1 MANRGRPRRNYT
13 YPKALVKR
21 ANERLRKLEAFDDKS
36 KSSHRR
42 FYYKN
47 EDTDEPARYLE
58 GRFDFAGMSRAYRR
72 IEEYARRDGTKNQP
86 QIYRI
91 VPVTYGGKEYE
102 SIRFITPS
110 EYKKLTREQQAYF
123 ERMVNQFLNDQTS
136 TKIGVEQAY
145 IDAYNKFIKNPKH
158 DKLKN
163 LSFEDYMSTW
173 KTYNDMVKADEE
185 NHYGYG
191 LIKRLIHDGNF
202 TPQALEELTEDQA
215 NKALRYMNDVSAQ
228 TTNGHGGKFIIDH
241 TPPMRTS
248 MSGVKFRGVNGRGR

>member
-1 MANRGRPRRNYT
+1 MANRGRPRKNYT

-36 KSSHRR
+36 GSTHRQ
-42 FYYKN
+42 FFYKN
-47 EDTDEPARYLE
+47 PATDEKGRFLE

-72 IEEYARRDGTKNQP
+72 IEEYARRDGTENQP

-91 VPVTYGGKEYE
+91 VPITYGGKEYE

-110 EYKKLTREQQAYF
+110 EYKKLNREQQAYF

-145 IDAYNKFIKNPKH
+145 IDAYNTFRKNNKQFQ
-158 DKLKN
+158 N
-163 LSFEDYMSTW
+163 LSFENYMSTW
-173 KTYNDMVKADEE
+173 KTYNDMIKADEE

-202 TPQALEELTEDQA
+202 MPEALESLTADQA
-215 NKALRYMNDVSAQ
+215 NKAMKYMNDVSAQ
-228 TTNGHGGKFIIDH
+228 TTNGHGGKFMIDH